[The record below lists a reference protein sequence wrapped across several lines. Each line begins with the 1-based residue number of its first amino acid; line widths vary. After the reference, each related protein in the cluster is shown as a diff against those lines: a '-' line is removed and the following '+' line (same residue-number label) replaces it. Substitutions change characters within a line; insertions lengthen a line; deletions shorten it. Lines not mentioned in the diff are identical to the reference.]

1 MERNEG
7 GPPVSGVGFGMA
19 NEMDPQ
25 RRIVGSKGVNRG
37 DGLGDLGL
45 ATFPKIR
52 VRIGAPLIVRVR
64 KRPPVESA
72 LLDAVQ
78 FTTGIVVPEQIAP
91 VVGGKEN
98 IRTRLPVET
107 CRIAEPAGINRL
119 SRSVGLIPEHRG
131 TAPVLFL
138 TNVTTRSHCQV
149 ETTVGAE
156 AQSPAPVVSALR
168 NIFDNADRVTSDRD
182 RIAPGLYKG
191 HTHDGTGLGDV
202 EPIVVEI
209 DSGG

>member
-7 GPPVSGVGFGMA
+7 GPSVSGVGFGMA
-19 NEMDPQ
+19 NETNSQ
-25 RRIVGSKGVNRG
+25 GRIVGSKGVNRG

-107 CRIAEPAGINRL
+107 CRIPESAGIDRL
-119 SRSVGLIPEHRG
+119 S
-131 TAPVLFL
+131 
-138 TNVTTRSHCQV
+138 
-149 ETTVGAE
+149 
-156 AQSPAPVVSALR
+156 
-168 NIFDNADRVTSDRD
+168 
-182 RIAPGLYKG
+182 
-191 HTHDGTGLGDV
+191 
-202 EPIVVEI
+202 
-209 DSGG
+209 